1 VSAFDDSPARD
12 PESNPRDTEQH
23 ETTRTRS
30 GRYSARHETAVW
42 AFKDPRKTKARIYR
56 GYEGLPWALT
66 DLVRKTNS
74 AIARG
79 DVPGKRLDIGDVV
92 QACVVSYY
100 CEGEVHRPQTT
111 DDSPRYGTLPY
122 RIVKAEAGHL
132 SAEPALPEGAAI
144 HFKLPVTVGD
154 LIPTLGDDAK
164 PGVLVSL
171 QLKEAAYESE
181 AQAIEEAEAALE
193 DAAAYVM
200 TDKADEEAADF
211 VNFIDSGDRDTERTP
226 AMGSPAA
233 GSGTHAP
240 DATQDPAETARME
253 SARLKRKLDSR
264 RHEDMQDFGF
274 AK

>member
-1 VSAFDDSPARD
+1 MSAFDEPPARD
-12 PESNPRDTEQH
+12 PESNPRDTDQH

-30 GRYSARHETAVW
+30 GRFRARHKTTVW
-42 AFKDPRKTKARIYR
+42 AFKDLRRTKVRIYR

-74 AIARG
+74 AIGRG
-79 DVPGKRLDIGDVV
+79 EVPGKRLEVGDVI

-100 CEGEVHRPQTT
+100 DGEVHRPQTT

-122 RIVKAEAGHL
+122 RIVRAEEGHL

-144 HFKLPVTVGD
+144 HFRLPVTIGD
-154 LIPTLGDDAK
+154 LIPTLGDDEK

-193 DAAAYVM
+193 DAATYVM
-200 TDKADEEAADF
+200 TDRADEEAADF
-211 VNFIDSGDRDTERTP
+211 VRFIDSGERDTERTP
-226 AMGSPAA
+226 AAPAPEA
-233 GSGTHAP
+233 AE
-240 DATQDPAETARME
+240 DPAERARRD
-253 SARLKRKLDSR
+253 SARLKRKLDGR
-264 RHEDMQDFGF
+264 REEDMQDFGF